1 MFPLRTSAV
10 RTDPLVNFVIAW
22 MQERRL
28 LPQDWVTKLK
38 AAQIKSE
45 ELRTTGFPMNHPEQ
59 AVRDLYKRKIQ
70 GKGPEDFLYQDAR
83 EVFLGLTEGTEEG
96 R

>member
-1 MFPLRTSAV
+1 MFPSRTSAV
-10 RTDPLVNFVIAW
+10 RNDSLVNFVLAW

-45 ELRTTGFPMNHPEQ
+45 ELRTTGFPVNHPEQ

-70 GKGPEDFLYQDAR
+70 GRGDFLYQDAR

>member
-1 MFPLRTSAV
+1 
-10 RTDPLVNFVIAW
+10 

-28 LPQDWVTKLK
+28 LPQDWLTKLK

-45 ELRTTGFPMNHPEQ
+45 ELRSTGFPVNHTEQ

-70 GKGPEDFLYQDAR
+70 GKSAEDFLYQDAK
-83 EVFLGLTEGTEEG
+83 EVFQGLTEGTEEG

>member
-1 MFPLRTSAV
+1 
-10 RTDPLVNFVIAW
+10 

-28 LPQDWVTKLK
+28 LPQDWLTKLK

-45 ELRTTGFPMNHPEQ
+45 ELRSTGFPVNHPEQ

-70 GKGPEDFLYQDAR
+70 GKGTEDFLYQDAK
-83 EVFLGLTEGTEEG
+83 EVFQGLTEETEEG

>member
-1 MFPLRTSAV
+1 
-10 RTDPLVNFVIAW
+10 

-45 ELRTTGFPMNHPEQ
+45 ELRTTGFPVNHPEQ
-59 AVRDLYKRKIQ
+59 AVRDLHKSKIQ
-70 GKGPEDFLYQDAR
+70 GRGDFLYQDAR

>member
-1 MFPLRTSAV
+1 V
-10 RTDPLVNFVIAW
+10 
-22 MQERRL
+22 
-28 LPQDWVTKLK
+28 
-38 AAQIKSE
+38 
-45 ELRTTGFPMNHPEQ
+45 NHPEQ

-70 GKGPEDFLYQDAR
+70 GRGDFLYQDAR